1 MKAETVSRS
10 TAAKR
15 NIVIA
20 VLYQVTAA
28 VCGLILPRYMLTA
41 FGSEANGVI
50 QSISQLLNY
59 ATLFGFGIGGMI
71 TASFYKP
78 LAFGDEKAVSDIY
91 NNAKNFFGRLSYVFA
106 AFVVV
111 ICLISKLVIRTDF
124 DFAYVA
130 ALALILGT
138 GQYLSSYVALAPSLL
153 LKADQK
159 LYVFQSVQIIT
170 HILNTIVCVLI
181 IKLGSGIHLVKLA
194 SAAVYLLHP
203 VVFYL
208 YIRKHYNISKTI
220 FDKNRRLPRKSDG
233 MAHHIAYFI
242 HNNTDIV
249 ILGIF
254 CGAKEVS
261 VYSIYYSVI
270 ILAENFLEAVS
281 AGISGA
287 VGNIIAKRQEET
299 LHSVF
304 NTYSSVNIAVST
316 FFCTA
321 AAVLVI
327 PFVSVYTDG
336 VTDINYI
343 RPVFACL
350 MLLSL
355 WVYCLRIPFLNV
367 ISAAGHYRQTKP
379 GAFMEMFINLG
390 LSLMLVGRFGLCGA
404 AFGTL
409 AAITARLVYSAVY
422 LSRHLIENEVMT
434 LLKKAAVNF
443 AAGAVFASAAIT
455 LFDFAPSDITEWFMI
470 AVPVGAASLAFIAGV
485 NCILNKKLV
494 AEVLKKNRK

>member
-1 MKAETVSRS
+1 
-10 TAAKR
+10 
-15 NIVIA
+15 
-20 VLYQVTAA
+20 
-28 VCGLILPRYMLTA
+28 
-41 FGSEANGVI
+41 
-50 QSISQLLNY
+50 
-59 ATLFGFGIGGMI
+59 
-71 TASFYKP
+71 
-78 LAFGDEKAVSDIY
+78 
-91 NNAKNFFGRLSYVFA
+91 
-106 AFVVV
+106 
-111 ICLISKLVIRTDF
+111 
-124 DFAYVA
+124 
-130 ALALILGT
+130 
-138 GQYLSSYVALAPSLL
+138 
-153 LKADQK
+153 
-159 LYVFQSVQIIT
+159 
-170 HILNTIVCVLI
+170 
-181 IKLGSGIHLVKLA
+181 
-194 SAAVYLLHP
+194 
-203 VVFYL
+203 
-208 YIRKHYNISKTI
+208 
-220 FDKNRRLPRKSDG
+220 KNRRLPRKSDG

-455 LFDFAPSDITEWFMI
+455 LFDFAPPDITEWFMI